1 MKQGISQKPDSISE
15 SNPSYRQ
22 RASKFEVDERVITS
36 ARCSDFDLTIL
47 LTAGIDTT

>member
-1 MKQGISQKPDSISE
+1 MKHGISQKPDSSSE
-15 SNPSYRQ
+15 SRTSYQ